1 MSNNEATK
9 LTPEEWMK
17 LWQEIERS
25 NRRTVFSDWDEFS
38 STIEQDTEMSDRA
51 VPEDR
56 YPVLKRIGTGL
67 DSIVSK
73 VMGHEIDQPIYQ
85 GNTSIDCIKT
95 GQELVQV
102 ERLEFYDGAMR
113 ESWTVRLEVAVIHLS
128 ETEWE
133 LQMSWQ
139 LESILL
145 EMRLSVPEL
154 YHFGRS
160 VAVGWLQE
168 IEAGFGKGWHL
179 GASSYWLEAF
189 RHTDAVLGD
198 TVVRQRALVNLT
210 IS

>member
-9 LTPEEWMK
+9 LTPEEWMS

-38 STIEQDTEMSDRA
+38 RTIEQDTEMSERS
-51 VPEDR
+51 VPEAR
-56 YPVLKRIGTGL
+56 HPVLKRISTGL

-85 GNTSIDCIKT
+85 GHTSINCIKDA
-95 GQELVQV
+95 QELVQV

-113 ESWTVRLEVAVIHLS
+113 ESWTVRLEVAVIQLS

-168 IEAGFGKGWHL
+168 IEAGFGKDWQL